1 MIPFDILSQEEK
13 IFVLSCPTV
22 SFKKAE
28 IVSILKSCPLS
39 VIYQLAEV

>member
-1 MIPFDILSQEEK
+1 MIPLDKISQEET
-13 IFVLSCPTV
+13 IFVLSSPTV

-28 IVSILKSCPLS
+28 IVSILKSCPLD